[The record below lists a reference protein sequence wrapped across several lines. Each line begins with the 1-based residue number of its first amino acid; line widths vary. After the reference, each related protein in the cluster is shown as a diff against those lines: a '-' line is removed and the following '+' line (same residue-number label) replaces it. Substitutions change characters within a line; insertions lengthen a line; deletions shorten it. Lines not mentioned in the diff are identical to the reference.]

1 MKKGLLSV
9 LSIAIA
15 LGITTH
21 VHSQEQKDST
31 NEVQTLSTDSISSK
45 KEEKNRNVMLNADS
59 NTSPRSVNIG
69 LPFRGDILIL
79 ENDVP
84 VVYWFWPTVPTV
96 AWRYDN
102 SLAKMGLLSF
112 SESALTFGKVGFA
125 VQSSDRDASSKFK
138 GYASVYGN
146 SFGSTRFAATVTGP
160 LSKKGWGYTL
170 SAHQNLDKGNGINYM
185 YTDWYEKATLLKAG
199 IQKKYDKGAVKL
211 LYKYTTSKS
220 MMSNY
225 QPLRYDG
232 DGKTSVLD
240 NFDLGKDSYV
250 VRDGLVPYFD
260 PYTGEAKQADLT
272 DDEFCKSETHSLYL
286 CGEHKFNNDWKL
298 SYSTMYQKANTPI
311 AIQVPISVMLFE
323 EDQQGM
329 DKYYYHDTNNQY
341 TGSVQYTL
349 NQLIPQSDITTW
361 ITRAEITKQVNNHS
375 LRLGFTHQY
384 NHSKFV
390 TLSGMYVQSVEA
402 NPELLDL
409 HGYIPAYG
417 MNVPF
422 SNEYGGLPVQY
433 SGYCSPTD
441 FTVNHTALYLSDDIK
456 VNNWFR
462 FGVGGRIE
470 KVSKDENRN
479 IYTKE
484 FILDKPTKKHTFNEW
499 NTVGIADFV
508 LNITPNFGLLGDV
521 TYNNFMDVETSW
533 NYPYKDD
540 NGNPTNANG
549 LTADEVTAAN
559 RAGGS
564 EVMPRQSDPMGH
576 KSTVL
581 NIGGGI
587 FLNHGT
593 DFSLVSKVTR
603 ITKENILSNSATVTN
618 PNGSGERADFSPI
631 FYDIST
637 TGWSTDIVWRPTKNF
652 NLHYLLTLQNPQ
664 FKNYSY
670 GAFGVNY
677 NYSNNVI
684 PELSKVLMEIDP
696 SYSFMNGAMR
706 LWFSL
711 RYFGEQN
718 ANATNQYFYEPRW
731 ENFGGLEYRLSRKA
745 MLKFQVTNF
754 LDQKGVKGQM
764 QGADQITDDRFVGR
778 SVVAGSIRPRTFE
791 LSLDLKF

>member
-1 MKKGLLSV
+1 MKKILLKV
-9 LSIAIA
+9 ICAIFIFGVA
-15 LGITTH
+15 ENVEAHDGFRNEIE
-21 VHSQEQKDST
+21 VVKANEDSLVV
-31 NEVQTLSTDSISSK
+31 NK
-45 KEEKNRNVMLNADS
+45 KEEKNRNVMLNAES

-84 VVYWFWPTVPTV
+84 VVYWFWPTMPTV
-96 AWRYDN
+96 VWRYDN
-102 SLAKMGLLSF
+102 SLSKMGLLSF
-112 SESALTFGKVGFA
+112 SESALTFGKVGFT
-125 VQSSDRDASSKFK
+125 VKSSDRDASSKFR
-138 GYASVYGN
+138 GYASMYAN

-160 LSKKGWGYTL
+160 LSKNGWGYTL
-170 SAHQNLDKGNGINYM
+170 SAHQNLDKGNGVNYM
-185 YTDWYEKATLLKAG
+185 YTDWYETASILKAG
-199 IQKKYDKGAVKL
+199 IQKKYSNGIVRL
-211 LYKYTTSKS
+211 LYKYSNS
-220 MMSNY
+220 RSLMSNY

-260 PYTGEAKQADLT
+260 PYTGEARQADLT
-272 DDEFCKSETHSLYL
+272 DDKFSRSTTHSIYL
-286 CGEHKFNNDWKL
+286 SGDHDFKNDWKL
-298 SYSTMYQKANTPI
+298 TYSSMYQKANSPV

-329 DKYYYHDTNNQY
+329 DQYYYHGTNNQY
-341 TGSVQYTL
+341 EGSVQYTL

-361 ITRAEITKQVNNHS
+361 ITRAELTKKINNHDV
-375 LRLGFTHQY
+375 RFGFTHQY
-384 NHSKFV
+384 NHSKFL
-390 TLSGMYVQSVEA
+390 TLAGMYVQTVEA
-402 NPELLDL
+402 NPELLDY
-409 HGYIPAYG
+409 HMYIPAYG
-417 MNVPF
+417 MNIPVT
-422 SNEYGGLPVQY
+422 NEYGGLPVQY
-433 SGYCSPTD
+433 SGYGNPTD
-441 FTVNHTALYLSDDIK
+441 FKTNKTALYVSDDIK
-456 VNNWFR
+456 VNKWLS

-470 KVSKDENRN
+470 RVVHDEKRSV
-479 IYTKE
+479 YLKE
-484 FILDKPTKKHTFNEW
+484 FILDNPLKQHTFNDW

-508 LNITPNFGLLGDV
+508 LNITPKFGLLGDV
-521 TYNNFMDVETSW
+521 TYNNFFDVETSW
-533 NYPYKDD
+533 DYPYRDA
-540 NGNPTNANG
+540 NGNPIGEPGTDNPA
-549 LTADEVTAAN
+549 
-559 RAGGS
+559 
-564 EVMPRQSDPMGH
+564 RQSEPMGH
-576 KSTVL
+576 KVTVL
-581 NIGGGI
+581 NYGGGV
-587 FLNHGT
+587 FYNHGSKL
-593 DFSLVSKVTR
+593 SLVSKITR
-603 ITKENILSNSATVTN
+603 ITKENILSNSAQVTN
-618 PNGSGERADFSPI
+618 PDGSGERADFSPI

-637 TGWSTDIVWRPTKNF
+637 LGWSTDVVWSPFKNF

-696 SYSFMNGAMR
+696 SYSFMKGAMR
-706 LWFSL
+706 LWVSM
-711 RYFGEQN
+711 RYFGEQY
-718 ANATNQYFYEPRW
+718 ANATNQYNYEPRW